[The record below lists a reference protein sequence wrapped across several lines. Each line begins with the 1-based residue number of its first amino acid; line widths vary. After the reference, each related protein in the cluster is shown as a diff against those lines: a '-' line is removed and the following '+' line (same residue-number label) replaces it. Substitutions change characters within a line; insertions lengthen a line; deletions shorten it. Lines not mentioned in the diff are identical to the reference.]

1 MHIKLPCQRN
11 GLNYSLSTL
20 FSSSSSFLPGEDGIE
35 ELVDDLN
42 SSKIMYGFIQVDD
55 PNTSL
60 AKFVMLNWQGETAP
74 GTKKGICATHL
85 KDVTNYFR

>member
-1 MHIKLPCQRN
+1 M
-11 GLNYSLSTL
+11 
-20 FSSSSSFLPGEDGIE
+20 
-35 ELVDDLN
+35 N

-55 PNTSL
+55 PKTSL